1 MVYLKLWSILRSKQ
15 DLLFYSCVKCQV
27 YDYFCRFK
35 GWSCVSLCLYVYM
48 YVHVCLCGGVH
59 SISPI
64 LPSLWDIKGPT
75 YLGLGLTNFNG
86 L

>member
-1 MVYLKLWSILRSKQ
+1 MCISV
-15 DLLFYSCVKCQV
+15 
-27 YDYFCRFK
+27 
-35 GWSCVSLCLYVYM
+35 CLYVYM